1 MEEKT
6 IEKAPDRLEV
16 LKKIEEYE
24 KKGLFDVDVENDPP
38 TKELLPN
45 QIDYLRKKLTS
56 KIKRKFAYSMAR
68 KFMNKL
74 IKDKI
79 LRIKE
84 INGIQNWQNVKS
96 GAIITCNHFNAL
108 DSFAMQ
114 ITYEKT
120 NPKRKKMY
128 KVIREG
134 NYTNFPGFFG
144 MIFKN
149 CNTLPLS
156 SNKQTM
162 KKFLS
167 AVETILKHGDYILVY
182 PEQSMWWNYK
192 KPKPLKNGAFKF
204 AVENDVPVVPCF
216 ITMNDS
222 GDIGPDGFYIQEYTI
237 NVFEPLYANKNL
249 SKKDQIQD
257 LLDRNFECWK
267 NCYEHTYNK
276 KLEYTT
282 K

>member
-1 MEEKT
+1 MEEKQ
-6 IEKAPDRLEV
+6 IEKAADRLEV

-24 KKGLFDVDVENDPP
+24 RKGLFDIDVENDPP
-38 TKELLPN
+38 TKELYPN

-84 INGIQNWQNVKS
+84 IKGIQNWQNLKS

-114 ITYEKT
+114 ITYEKS
-120 NPKRKKMY
+120 NPKKKKMY

-162 KKFLS
+162 KKFLA

-182 PEQSMWWNYK
+182 PEQSMWWNYR
-192 KPKPLKNGAFKF
+192 KPKPLKSGAFRF
-204 AVENDVPVVPCF
+204 AVENDVPVLPCF

-222 GDIGPDGFYIQEYTI
+222 SDIGPDGFYIQEYTI

-249 SKKDQIQD
+249 AKKDQIQD
-257 LLDRNFECWK
+257 LLQKNFECWK
-267 NCYEHTYNK
+267 NCYEQTYNK
-276 KLEYTT
+276 KLEYLTE
-282 K
+282 

>member
-24 KKGLFDVDVENDPP
+24 KKGLFDVDVENDLP

-84 INGIQNWQNVKS
+84 INGIQNWQNVKG

-267 NCYEHTYNK
+267 NCYENTYNK

>member
-1 MEEKT
+1 MEEKQ
-6 IEKAPDRLEV
+6 IQKAPDRLAV

-24 KKGLFDVDVENDPP
+24 KKGWFDIDVEDDPP

-45 QIDYLRKKLTS
+45 QIDYLRKKLSS
-56 KIKRKFAYSMAR
+56 KIKRKIAYSLAR

-74 IKDKI
+74 LKDKI

-84 INGIQNWQNVKS
+84 INGIQNWSSLKS
-96 GAIITCNHFNAL
+96 GAIITCNHFNAM

-114 ITYEKT
+114 ITYEKS

-144 MIFKN
+144 YIFKN

-162 KKFLS
+162 KNFLS
-167 AVETILKHGDYILVY
+167 AVKTILNNGDYILIY

-204 AVENDVPVVPCF
+204 AVENDVPILPCF
-216 ITMNDS
+216 ITLNDS
-222 GDIGPDGFYIQEYTI
+222 NDIGADGFFIQEYTI
-237 NVFEPLYANKNL
+237 NVFEPIYPNKNL
-249 SKKDQIQD
+249 SKQDQIQD
-257 LLDRNFECWK
+257 LLSKNFECWK
-267 NCYEHTYNK
+267 NCYEKTYNK
-276 KLEYTT
+276 KLEYLTE
-282 K
+282 